1 MPPQDLEDQKLK
13 AEIDEIM
20 HRVDRILERIDSK
33 DPGKRSRGEQS
44 GE

>member
-1 MPPQDLEDQKLK
+1 MQMQDREDQKLK

-20 HRVDRILERIDSK
+20 RRVDRILSK
-33 DPGKRSRGEQS
+33 LDAEDPGKRQNTEKS

>member
-1 MPPQDLEDQKLK
+1 MQMKDLEDQKLK

-20 HRVDRILERIDSK
+20 RRVNRILSK
-33 DPGKRSRGEQS
+33 LDTEDPGKRQNTERS

>member
-1 MPPQDLEDQKLK
+1 MQMQDLEDQKLK

-20 HRVDRILERIDSK
+20 QRVDRILSK
-33 DPGKRSRGEQS
+33 LDAEDPGKQPDTEKS